1 MNETAM
7 KKILSLLLFL
17 VCIMNIYSQDPYSAQ
32 NISFSNN
39 DSTFIDKDGKA
50 EDDSKK
56 KDKKKRNVHY
66 NILGGPSYS
75 PDFGFLVGGS
85 ALVTFSMNP
94 QDSTMKRS
102 IIPGSIAVMSNG
114 GLSVLVKPQL
124 FFKDDK
130 FRIFGQF
137 LYKNIKENY
146 YGIGYETNKNF
157 ERGKESSQYKYS
169 GVQINPWFLFR
180 IKDSDFFIGPQIDLN
195 YDNMKDIA
203 AGIANDVSYINAGG
217 TENGYKNF
225 SSGIGVM
232 ASYDTRDVPANAYKG
247 IYFDFKAMA
256 YEKWFGSDN
265 NYYRIE
271 FDYRQYKSV
280 GKRKVL
286 AWTVQS
292 KNVLGK
298 RIPLN
303 KYILSGTPF
312 DLRGYYM
319 GQFRD
324 KTSHVAMFE
333 YRQMFNTDKSN
344 WFKKILNRLGY
355 VAWGGAGFMGPD
367 PFKIEGVLP
376 NVGVGLRVE
385 VQPRMNVRLDLG
397 RDFINKQNLF
407 YFNMT
412 EAF

>member
-1 MNETAM
+1 M

-355 VAWGGAGFMGPD
+355 VAWGGVGFMGPD

>member
-1 MNETAM
+1 M

>member
-137 LYKNIKENY
+137 LYKNIEENY